1 MGVVVFH
8 LLAPFLTW
16 RAMLPKG
23 GVIKALRRDGRKTAH
38 VTEKLLRECYEIVIN
53 EGSFFFLGG
62 AV

>member
-1 MGVVVFH
+1 
-8 LLAPFLTW
+8 
-16 RAMLPKG
+16 MLPKG